1 MEKMEM
7 EKEAQHLKAAKA
19 RSTCKECVENNHVHG
34 NSNLMQVRPFKI
46 WFLFVH
52 NSRT

>member
-1 MEKMEM
+1 MEM

-19 RSTCKECVENNHVHG
+19 RSTCKECVEYNHVQG
-34 NSNLMQVRPFKI
+34 NPDLMQVRPSKI
-46 WFLFVH
+46 WYLFVH